1 MITKEKR
8 EIKGIT
14 KDKVEK
20 SQAFKLGKAEYKDK
34 DKMDIDVNVKTG
46 LDFAL
51 VHDGVTA
58 FAVIE
63 GTEKGVTE
71 TIHTIEEFKDIQ
83 GCIDRIEELELEW
96 STGIFPEVAANG

>member
-20 SQAFKLGKAEYKDK
+20 SLAFKLGKAEYKDK

-63 GTEKGVTE
+63 GTESGVTE
-71 TIHTIEEFKDIQ
+71 TIHNIEEFKDLQ
-83 GCIDRIEELELEW
+83 ACVYRIGELELEW
-96 STGIFPEVAANG
+96 GVDIFPEVSVNG